1 MGLIWKDYNSGNPKN
16 HKAIMNESNKAH
28 NQTLLEQMKKCSNEE
43 NYLDAKKIAEFLFS
57 SNPDDIPI
65 KFNLAIIYF
74 YLGEYD
80 KARELFESQ
89 RNDCQFREDAAKKER
104 YVGSLFYT
112 RSKYLH
118 EVIDKYLLEKNLPED
133 FQKALSFY
141 SCCTYYM
148 ANNFDAV
155 SKQLEVSK
163 DFFVGKKH
171 AESIIWAVR
180 FNELFEA
187 LIKFYKSNRS
197 IYEKQGGKQT
207 LYVIGE
213 SHALPLANL
222 NIKIDGV
229 NYHIKSE
236 VITGVKIW
244 HLISKQNNNAKTQF
258 AFQLSRIPNGS
269 KVIFTF
275 GEIDARIYEG
285 IIRFYQKNQHIN
297 IYDHIK
303 FMATDYIN
311 FLLRHTTEKK
321 LDIFVQGIPAPAFS
335 NIIAAQTKE
344 VQLFHQHIIKI
355 LNEELK
361 AACGRNNIK
370 FLDVYKLTVNDNG
383 TSNNLYHI
391 DCYHLSPH
399 YIYQL
404 L

>member
-1 MGLIWKDYNSGNPKN
+1 
-16 HKAIMNESNKAH
+16 MNESNKAH

-43 NYLDAKKIAEFLFS
+43 NYTEAKKIAELLFS
-57 SNPDDIPI
+57 SNPSDVPI
-65 KFNLAIIYF
+65 KLNLAIIYF

-80 KARELFESQ
+80 KTRELFESQ
-89 RNDCQFREDAAKKER
+89 RNDCEFGGDSAKKER

-118 EVIDKYLLEKNLPED
+118 EVIDKYLHEKNLPED
-133 FQKALSFY
+133 FHKALSFY

-148 ANNFDAV
+148 ENDFDAV
-155 SKQLEVSK
+155 SKQLKVFNSL
-163 DFFVGKKH
+163 FTGKEH
-171 AESIIWAVR
+171 TESIIWTVR
-180 FNELFEA
+180 FNELFNA
-187 LIKFYKSNRS
+187 LMKFYESNKNL
-197 IYEKQGGKQT
+197 YKKLGEEHT

-222 NIKIDGV
+222 NIKID
-229 NYHIKSE
+229 NIDYHIKSE

-297 IYDHIK
+297 IYTHIK
-303 FMATDYIN
+303 SMVTDYIN
-311 FLLRHTTEKK
+311 FLLRHTAEKK

-344 VQLFHQHIIKI
+344 VQLFHQHIIKL
-355 LNEELK
+355 LNLELK
-361 AACGRNNIK
+361 AACEQNSIK
-370 FLDVYKLTVNDNG
+370 FLDVYKLTVNENDA
-383 TSNNLYHI
+383 SNNLYHI
-391 DCYHLSPH
+391 DYYHLSPH